1 MNSFL
6 AVGAL
11 AIVLAFCGIGDR
23 LKQMTGSSGSSNS
36 ASNSATGTKTSS
48 DGSFEK
54 PTLSSAQQ
62 SIQDAGQEISWTEQ
76 GISWKL
82 PAAWKKM
89 DVKKETFNYSGPDNA
104 ALLVNI
110 SPMSADFPADSSITA
125 YYDQAIQQMKNGK
138 YEKVRYLEI
147 DGIKGVEWVEAPPE
161 GKDDP
166 RRHQWIGYRSYLG
179 QTQMLNVMTAVRADN
194 FAKNADTFP
203 AVLYSMKATK

>member
-6 AVGAL
+6 AASGLLL
-11 AIVLAFCGIGDR
+11 ALAFCGLGDR
-23 LKQMTGSSGSSNS
+23 LKQMSGSSGANS
-36 ASNSATGTKTSS
+36 ASNSASTSNTSS
-48 DGSFEK
+48 GESFEQ

-62 SIQDAGQEISWTEQ
+62 SIQDSAQAIAWTEQ
-76 GISWKL
+76 GLSWKL

-89 DVKKETFNYSGPDNA
+89 DVKKETFNYSGPNNA

-110 SPMSADFPADSSITA
+110 SPISSDFPVDSSITA
-125 YYDQAIQQMKNGK
+125 YYDQAVEQLKNGK
-138 YEKVRYLEI
+138 YERVRHLEI
-147 DGIKGVEWVEAPPE
+147 DGVKGVEWVEAPPE

-194 FAKNADTFP
+194 YSKFEDTFP
-203 AVLYSMKATK
+203 AILYSMKAIK

>member
-6 AVGAL
+6 ATGAL
-11 AIVLAFCGIGDR
+11 VLVLAFCGIGDR
-23 LKQMTGSSGSSNS
+23 LKQMSGGSVSSNS
-36 ASNSATGTKTSS
+36 SSNSSSGTKTASG
-48 DGSFEK
+48 GSFEK
-54 PTLSSAQQ
+54 PSLSSAQQ
-62 SIQDAGQEISWTEQ
+62 SIQDAAQEISWSEQ

-110 SPMSADFPADSSITA
+110 SPMSSDFPVDSSITA
-125 YYDQAIQQMKNGK
+125 YYDQAVQQMKNGK

-147 DGIKGVEWVEAPPE
+147 DGVKGVEWVEAPPE

-203 AVLYSMKATK
+203 AILYSMKATK

>member
-1 MNSFL
+1 MNSLF
-6 AVGAL
+6 AAGAL
-11 AIVLAFCGIGDR
+11 ALVLVFCGIGDR
-23 LKQMTGSSGSSNS
+23 IKQMSGGTGSNS
-36 ASNSATGTKTSS
+36 ASNGASPKSS
-48 DGSFEK
+48 SGVTFEK

-62 SIQDAGQEISWTEQ
+62 SIQDSAQEIKWDEQ

-82 PAAWKKM
+82 PGAWKKM

-110 SPMSADFPADSSITA
+110 SPMSADFPVDSSLTA
-125 YYDQAIQQMKNGK
+125 YYDQAVQQMKNGK
-138 YEKVRYLEI
+138 YERVRYLEI

-179 QTQMLNVMTAVRADN
+179 QSQMLNVMTAVRADN
-194 FAKNADTFP
+194 FSKHSDTFP
-203 AVLYSMKATK
+203 AVLYSMKTTK

>member
-1 MNSFL
+1 
-6 AVGAL
+6 
-11 AIVLAFCGIGDR
+11 
-23 LKQMTGSSGSSNS
+23 
-36 ASNSATGTKTSS
+36 
-48 DGSFEK
+48 
-54 PTLSSAQQ
+54 
-62 SIQDAGQEISWTEQ
+62 
-76 GISWKL
+76 
-82 PAAWKKM
+82 M

-110 SPMSADFPADSSITA
+110 SPMSADFPVDSSITA
-125 YYDQAIQQMKNGK
+125 YYDQAVQQMKNGK

-194 FAKNADTFP
+194 FKKNADTFP
-203 AVLYSMKATK
+203 AILYSMKTTK

>member
-6 AVGAL
+6 ATGAL
-11 AIVLAFCGIGDR
+11 VLVLAFCGIGDR
-23 LKQMTGSSGSSNS
+23 LKQMSGGSGSSNS
-36 ASNSATGTKTSS
+36 SSNSSSGTKTASG
-48 DGSFEK
+48 GSFEK
-54 PTLSSAQQ
+54 PSLSSAQQ
-62 SIQDAGQEISWTEQ
+62 SIQDAAQEISWSEQ

-110 SPMSADFPADSSITA
+110 SPMSSDFPVDSSITA
-125 YYDQAIQQMKNGK
+125 YYDQAVQQMKNGK

-147 DGIKGVEWVEAPPE
+147 DGVKGVEWVEAPPE

-203 AVLYSMKATK
+203 AILYSMKATK

>member
-6 AVGAL
+6 AVGVL
-11 AIVLAFCGIGDR
+11 AAVLAFCGIGDR
-23 LKQMTGSSGSSNS
+23 LKQMTGSSNGSGP
-36 ASNSATGTKTSS
+36 ASNSATGTKTAP
-48 DGSFEK
+48 GGTFEK

-62 SIQDAGQEISWTEQ
+62 SIQDSAQEISWSEQ
-76 GISWKL
+76 GIAWKL

-110 SPMSADFPADSSITA
+110 SPMSPDFPVDSSITA
-125 YYDQAIQQMKNGK
+125 YYDQAVQQMKNGK

-147 DGIKGVEWVEAPPE
+147 DGVKGVEWVEAPPE

-203 AVLYSMKATK
+203 AILYSMKATK

>member
-6 AVGAL
+6 SVGLL
-11 AIVLAFCGIGDR
+11 AMVLAFCGIGDR

-36 ASNSATGTKTSS
+36 ASNSGTGTKTASG
-48 DGSFEK
+48 DSFEK
-54 PTLSSAQQ
+54 PALSSAQQ
-62 SIQDAGQEISWTEQ
+62 SIQDAGQEISWNEQ
-76 GISWKL
+76 GITWKL

-110 SPMSADFPADSSITA
+110 SPMSADFPVDSSITA
-125 YYDQAIQQMKNGK
+125 YYDQAVEQMKNGK

>member
-6 AVGAL
+6 AAGAL
-11 AIVLAFCGIGDR
+11 AVVLAFCGIGDG
-23 LKQMTGSSGSSNS
+23 LKQISGSSGNSNS
-36 ASNSATGTKTSS
+36 ASNSATGTKTASG
-48 DGSFEK
+48 GSFEK
-54 PTLSSAQQ
+54 PTLTSSQQ
-62 SIQDAGQEISWTEQ
+62 SIQDAAQEISWTEL

-82 PAAWKKM
+82 PSAWKKM
-89 DVKKETFNYSGPDNA
+89 DVGKETFNYSGPDNA

-110 SPMSADFPADSSITA
+110 SAMSADFPVDISTTA
-125 YYDQAIQQMKNGK
+125 YYDQAVQQMKNGK

-147 DGIKGVEWVEAPPE
+147 DGIKGVEWIEAPPE

-203 AVLYSMKATK
+203 AILYSMKATK

>member
-6 AVGAL
+6 GVGVLAL
-11 AIVLAFCGIGDR
+11 TLAFCGIGER
-23 LKQMTGSSGSSNS
+23 IKQMTGGSGSNSSSNRANSTSSSGV
-36 ASNSATGTKTSS
+36 T
-48 DGSFEK
+48 FEE

-62 SIQDAGQEISWTEQ
+62 SIQDSAKEVKWNEQ

-89 DVKKETFNYSGPDNA
+89 DVKKETFNYSGPDHA

-110 SPMSADFPADSSITA
+110 SPMSADFPVDSSITA
-125 YYDQAIQQMKNGK
+125 YYDQAVQQMKNGK
-138 YEKVRYLEI
+138 YERVRYLEI

-179 QTQMLNVMTAVRADN
+179 QSQMLNVMTAVRADN
-194 FAKNADTFP
+194 FGKHSDTFP
-203 AVLYSMKATK
+203 AVLYSLKAIK

>member
-11 AIVLAFCGIGDR
+11 TIALAFCGIGDR
-23 LKQMTGSSGSSNS
+23 LKQMTGSSGNSSS
-36 ASNSATGTKTSS
+36 ASNTASGTKTASG
-48 DGSFEK
+48 GSFEK

-62 SIQDAGQEISWTEQ
+62 AIQDAAQEISWAEQ

-89 DVKKETFNYSGPDNA
+89 DVKKETFDYSGPDNA

-110 SPMSADFPADSSITA
+110 SPMSADFPVDSSIAA
-125 YYDQAIQQMKNGK
+125 YYDQAVQQMKNGK

>member
-1 MNSFL
+1 MNSLF
-6 AVGAL
+6 AAGAL
-11 AIVLAFCGIGDR
+11 ALVLVFCGIGDR
-23 LKQMTGSSGSSNS
+23 IKQMSGGTGSNS
-36 ASNSATGTKTSS
+36 ASNGASPKSS
-48 DGSFEK
+48 SGVTFEK

-62 SIQDAGQEISWTEQ
+62 SIQDSAQEIKWDEQ

-82 PAAWKKM
+82 PGAWEKM

-110 SPMSADFPADSSITA
+110 SPMSADFPVDSSLTA
-125 YYDQAIQQMKNGK
+125 YYDQAVQQMKNGK
-138 YEKVRYLEI
+138 YERARYLEI

-179 QTQMLNVMTAVRADN
+179 QSQMLNVMTAVRADN
-194 FAKNADTFP
+194 FSKHSDTFP
-203 AVLYSMKATK
+203 AVLYSMKTTK

>member
-11 AIVLAFCGIGDR
+11 MAVLAFCGIGDR
-23 LKQMTGSSGSSNS
+23 LKQMSGGSGSSNS
-36 ASNSATGTKTSS
+36 ASNSSSGTKTASG
-48 DGSFEK
+48 GSFEK
-54 PTLSSAQQ
+54 PSLSSAQQ
-62 SIQDAGQEISWTEQ
+62 SIQDAAQEISWSEQ

-110 SPMSADFPADSSITA
+110 SPMSSDFPVDSSITA
-125 YYDQAIQQMKNGK
+125 YYDQAVQQMKNGK

-147 DGIKGVEWVEAPPE
+147 DGVKGVEWVEAPPE

-203 AVLYSMKATK
+203 AILYSMKATK

>member
-1 MNSFL
+1 MNSFF

-11 AIVLAFCGIGDR
+11 AVVLAFCGIGDR
-23 LKQMTGSSGSSNS
+23 LKQMSGSSGNSSS
-36 ASNSATGTKTSS
+36 ASNTATGTKTSS
-48 DGSFEK
+48 GGSFEK

-62 SIQDAGQEISWTEQ
+62 AIQDSAQEISWTEQ

-110 SPMSADFPADSSITA
+110 SPMSSDFPVDSSITA

>member
-6 AVGAL
+6 ATGAL
-11 AIVLAFCGIGDR
+11 ALALAFCGIGDR
-23 LKQMTGSSGSSNS
+23 IKQMTGGADSNSSSNS
-36 ASNSATGTKTSS
+36 SSTSKTSTG
-48 DGSFEK
+48 GSFEK

-62 SIQDAGQEISWTEQ
+62 SIADSAQETAWTDQ
-76 GISWKL
+76 GITWKL
-82 PAAWKKM
+82 PAAWKKK
-89 DVKKETFNYSGPDNA
+89 VEKETFNYSGPDNA

-110 SPMSADFPADSSITA
+110 ASMSPDFPVDSSITA
-125 YYDQAIQQMKNGK
+125 YYDQAVQQMKTGK
-138 YEKVRYLEI
+138 YERVRYLEI

-194 FAKNADTFP
+194 FSKHSDTFP
-203 AVLYSMKATK
+203 AILYSMKATK

>member
-1 MNSFL
+1 MNSFF

-11 AIVLAFCGIGDR
+11 ALVMAFCGIGDR
-23 LKQMTGSSGSSNS
+23 LKQMTGSSGNSSS
-36 ASNSATGTKTSS
+36 ASNTATGTKTSS
-48 DGSFEK
+48 GGSFEK

-62 SIQDAGQEISWTEQ
+62 VIQDSAQEISWTEQ

-110 SPMSADFPADSSITA
+110 SPMSSDFPVDSSITA